1 MDEQT
6 IAELGPLAA
15 PTEHRLATRE
25 KVFQG
30 HGRAP
35 CYSRP
40 AGENGEIEDPLF
52 NDHHAGYVIEN
63 EKPWHRRAVELA
75 VEGLDINEIV
85 SIMNRSQSAVS
96 TVLKQPWARERI
108 TRRAK
113 QNTMDQLK
121 EWLENEAI
129 PALEIIKKN
138 AHQSADL
145 KVSNSAAMYL
155 VDRFAGKAVQPIQT
169 GPEVDPS
176 TLTTDEILQRLAANG
191 ALSPG
196 ANPTTGNP
204 EVVPGVASTRAPDAR
219 D

>member
-1 MDEQT
+1 
-6 IAELGPLAA
+6 
-15 PTEHRLATRE
+15 
-25 KVFQG
+25 VFKKG
-30 HGRAP
+30 ALP
-35 CYSRP
+35 YTRP
-40 AGENGEIEDPLF
+40 AGANGEIEDPLF
-52 NDHHAGYVIEN
+52 NDHEASSVIES
-63 EKPWHRRAVELA
+63 EKPWHRQAIEYA
-75 VEGLDINEIV
+75 IQGLDIDEIASLMGRSRGTV
-85 SIMNRSQSAVS
+85 SLL
-96 TVLKQPWARERI
+96 LKQPWARDRI
-108 TRRAK
+108 TKRAK
-113 QNTMDQLK
+113 QTTMEQFK
-121 EWLENEAI
+121 QWLEAEAL

-196 ANPTTGNP
+196 ANPTTDDP
-204 EVVPGVASTRAPDAR
+204 KVVPGVAQTRAPDAG